1 MIKTYAA
8 AALLLVAAPAVA
20 GAAATQ
26 ETSVAVASTTATST
40 IHTKRLLLHV
50 TAGHSFDQS
59 HFAATERV
67 RSRAT
72 GKVVGFDTFSGH
84 VVSDGTVFQTAF
96 AFKGGILLT
105 RVHSV
110 GAAPARYAGRVI
122 GGTGAYRGATGT
134 VRGRAVS
141 REDTRFNIRYQL

>member
-1 MIKTYAA
+1 MIKKYAA
-8 AALLLVAAPAVA
+8 AALLLATVPAVA

-26 ETSVAVASTTATST
+26 ETATAVTST
-40 IHTKRLLLHV
+40 HTKRLLLHV
-50 TAGHSFDQS
+50 TAAHSFDQL
-59 HFAATERV
+59 HFVGTERV

-84 VVSDGTVFQTAF
+84 VLSDRVVYQTAL

-105 RVHSV
+105 RVHTV
-110 GAAPARYAGRVI
+110 GAAPAKFAGRVI

-134 VRGRAVS
+134 VFGRAVS
-141 REDTRFNIRYQL
+141 QEDTRFNIRYSS